1 MKVWI
6 SWIMTVWASMIGI
19 NHLNGGEIP
28 IRLVEVTEESGIGFR
43 HSDGSESGQRHI
55 SESVA
60 SGLATF
66 DYNGDGLVDLLF
78 LNGWD
83 SKASVSKDGSSLLGR
98 SALYRNEGGWRFTD
112 VSASSGLMSR
122 RHHLGVCVGD
132 VNEDGLPDLYFSN
145 FGSDIL
151 YRNLGDGTF
160 LDVTA
165 QSGLASLP
173 AFGAGA
179 LFLDMDADGD
189 LDLFVA
195 QYCDFTFEKHQLRYI
210 NGFPA
215 YTGPMTYGPVADRLY
230 ENQGDGTF
238 KDVSASSGIASRKGT
253 GMGVVATD
261 FDNDGD
267 QDIVVGNDAMANF
280 VWRNDGGGHFTEVGL
295 LSGLAFD
302 ANGVGLGTMGVDCAD
317 FNHDGVMDF
326 FMTSY
331 EKQWVSLYEGEPGGL
346 FTDVTHLRQAGQGS
360 FKEVNWGCGMIDFD
374 NDGYRDLFVACG
386 HLQDNVHLWD
396 EQSAYPS
403 RNLLLRNNRKGRF
416 DMMSPAGVPG
426 LSALHSSRGAAF
438 DDLDNDGDMDVVI
451 LNARAQPTL
460 LRNDSPNQ
468 HDWIGFDLRTSRGR
482 HAVGARVSFQSG
494 SLLHVDEVRSG
505 RGYQSHYGS
514 RLHFGLGNAPVPKS
528 IRIRWPSGEVEERWD
543 CRTGQYNRIQQGR

>member
-6 SWIMTVWASMIGI
+6 SCFMTVWASMIGI

-83 SKASVSKDGSSLLGR
+83 FKASVSKDGSSLPGR
-98 SALYRNEGGWRFTD
+98 NALYRNEGGWRFTD
-112 VSASSGLMSR
+112 VSTRSGLMSR

-195 QYCDFTFEKHQLRYI
+195 QYCDFTLEKHQLRYV

-280 VWRNDGGGHFTEVGL
+280 VWRNDGAGHFTEVGL

-317 FNHDGVMDF
+317 FN
-326 FMTSY
+326 
-331 EKQWVSLYEGEPGGL
+331 
-346 FTDVTHLRQAGQGS
+346 
-360 FKEVNWGCGMIDFD
+360 
-374 NDGYRDLFVACG
+374 
-386 HLQDNVHLWD
+386 
-396 EQSAYPS
+396 
-403 RNLLLRNNRKGRF
+403 
-416 DMMSPAGVPG
+416 
-426 LSALHSSRGAAF
+426 
-438 DDLDNDGDMDVVI
+438 
-451 LNARAQPTL
+451 
-460 LRNDSPNQ
+460 
-468 HDWIGFDLRTSRGR
+468 
-482 HAVGARVSFQSG
+482 
-494 SLLHVDEVRSG
+494 
-505 RGYQSHYGS
+505 
-514 RLHFGLGNAPVPKS
+514 
-528 IRIRWPSGEVEERWD
+528 
-543 CRTGQYNRIQQGR
+543 